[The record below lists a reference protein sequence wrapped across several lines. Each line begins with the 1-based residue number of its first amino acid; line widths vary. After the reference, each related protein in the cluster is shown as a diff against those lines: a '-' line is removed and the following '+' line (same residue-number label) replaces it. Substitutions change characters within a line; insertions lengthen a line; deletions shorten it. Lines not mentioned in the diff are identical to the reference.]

1 MTERYTLISPANRQ
15 DYREL
20 ISGVADAVWPAFM
33 LQDPVA
39 ALYWDDLFERFP
51 SHQFAMLE
59 GSSKEVVGIANS
71 VPLAWD
77 LALGDLP
84 DGGWD
89 WALAKSVEDHASGLV
104 PNLMCAIQIAIAPS
118 FQRKGL
124 SNLFLDRMRELARSK
139 GFDTLVAPVRPS
151 SKHRYPLSAISSY
164 ITWTRPDG
172 LPYDPWLRVHVR
184 KGGRIIKPCPDAMR
198 IAGTVAKWEEWT
210 GLRFFESGQYPVAG
224 ALVPITID
232 LEEGT
237 GVYVE
242 PNVWVAHDLMRD

>member
-1 MTERYTLISPANRQ
+1 MTEKYVQISPANRP

-39 ALYWDDLFERFP
+39 ALHWDDLFERFP
-51 SHQFAMLE
+51 THQFAMLE
-59 GSSKEVVGIANS
+59 ASSGRVAGLANS

-77 LALGDLP
+77 LGLDELP
-84 DGGWD
+84 DEGWD
-89 WALAKSVEDHASGLV
+89 WALAKSVEDHASGLE
-104 PNLMCAIQIAIAPS
+104 PGLMCAIQIAIAPP
-118 FQRKGL
+118 FQRQGL
-124 SNLFLDRMRELARSK
+124 SGLLVDRMRELARAK

-151 SKHRYPLSAISSY
+151 SKHRYPLAAISSY

-184 KGGRIIKPCPDAMR
+184 KGGRIIKPCTHAMR
-198 IAGTVAKWEEWT
+198 ITGTVAEWEHWT
-210 GLRFFESGQYPVAG
+210 GLRFFESGQYPVPG

-232 LEEGT
+232 LAEDT

-242 PNVWVAHDLMRD
+242 PNVWVVHHLSGD